1 MIHKELKSWQLSMDL
16 VVVIYEVTKSLP
28 KKETFGLINQMR
40 RCVISVP
47 SNISEGAGRNSIKD
61 YLKFLHNALG
71 SLNELETQYLICQR
85 LKLITPNPE
94 IEESIKQTSIIL
106 MKQITALRTKL
117 NSVPN
122 S

>member
-1 MIHKELKSWQLSMDL
+1 MDL
-16 VVVIYEVTKSLP
+16 VVAIYEVTKSLP
-28 KKETFGLINQMR
+28 KTETFGLINQMR

-94 IEESIKQTSIIL
+94 IEKSIKHTSIIL

-117 NSVPN
+117 NSVPKT
-122 S
+122 